1 MKNKMKGYGLLT
13 ALNLRRDRLNIG
25 VWVLVLAGLMASVA
39 FKFETLYGTRQA
51 IASIKATLNTPAMQA
66 FFGTFDTPL
75 KTSGDLFATEM
86 LVFMAIAMIAMNI
99 YFAIRATRGEEDQGL
114 TELVVA
120 HDVGNWSI
128 IMAALTELFTINA
141 VTGVLYSLAI
151 QFSSMAGVNA
161 NGAWLIGLSL
171 AAGGLLFGMVGL
183 LMAQVFDNA
192 RSATIASYMILGV
205 MYVARMFT
213 DLKNPAQTWWVPL
226 GWIEKIEAFH
236 DNNWTP
242 VFLTFS
248 LGMLIGLAVLAV
260 NQSRDV
266 GAGMFQGSAGRAR
279 AARTLQGPITLIEK
293 LQRHSNWIWLFSLF
307 ILGGMLGS
315 IFDTVGDILKS
326 NPTMQLVMQKSAIHS
341 ASHQILLNFISIIGM
356 IMAVLG
362 TIPAVMS
369 VNKLHG
375 DQQRG
380 YLENVYAKAVSRNRL
395 LTGYV
400 ANGVGIGVLGF
411 AVGLLGVD
419 VAGNWVLT
427 QGDISFAAYVKT
439 FIAFAPTI
447 ILTVG
452 LAVCFNG
459 IAPKLNGITWLY
471 LGYAFFTS
479 YLGGLLKLPA
489 WTKQLTGL
497 GWTKMVPLDK
507 VNYSYVFVLIALG
520 LLLMVIGYW
529 GFNRRDL
536 S

>member
-51 IASIKATLNTPAMQA
+51 ISSIKATLNTPAMQA

-128 IMAALTELFTINA
+128 IMAALTELFIINA

-213 DLKNPAQTWWVPL
+213 DLKNPDQTWWVPL

-293 LQRHSNWIWLFSLF
+293 LQRHSNWIWLF
-307 ILGGMLGS
+307 
-315 IFDTVGDILKS
+315 
-326 NPTMQLVMQKSAIHS
+326 H
-341 ASHQILLNFISIIGM
+341 
-356 IMAVLG
+356 
-362 TIPAVMS
+362 
-369 VNKLHG
+369 
-375 DQQRG
+375 
-380 YLENVYAKAVSRNRL
+380 YLS
-395 LTGYV
+395 
-400 ANGVGIGVLGF
+400 
-411 AVGLLGVD
+411 
-419 VAGNWVLT
+419 
-427 QGDISFAAYVKT
+427 
-439 FIAFAPTI
+439 
-447 ILTVG
+447 
-452 LAVCFNG
+452 
-459 IAPKLNGITWLY
+459 
-471 LGYAFFTS
+471 
-479 YLGGLLKLPA
+479 
-489 WTKQLTGL
+489 
-497 GWTKMVPLDK
+497 
-507 VNYSYVFVLIALG
+507 
-520 LLLMVIGYW
+520 
-529 GFNRRDL
+529 
-536 S
+536 

>member
-213 DLKNPAQTWWVPL
+213 DLKNPDQTWWVPL

-293 LQRHSNWIWLFSLF
+293 LQRHSNWIWLF
-307 ILGGMLGS
+307 
-315 IFDTVGDILKS
+315 
-326 NPTMQLVMQKSAIHS
+326 H
-341 ASHQILLNFISIIGM
+341 
-356 IMAVLG
+356 
-362 TIPAVMS
+362 
-369 VNKLHG
+369 
-375 DQQRG
+375 
-380 YLENVYAKAVSRNRL
+380 YLS
-395 LTGYV
+395 
-400 ANGVGIGVLGF
+400 
-411 AVGLLGVD
+411 
-419 VAGNWVLT
+419 
-427 QGDISFAAYVKT
+427 
-439 FIAFAPTI
+439 
-447 ILTVG
+447 
-452 LAVCFNG
+452 
-459 IAPKLNGITWLY
+459 
-471 LGYAFFTS
+471 
-479 YLGGLLKLPA
+479 
-489 WTKQLTGL
+489 
-497 GWTKMVPLDK
+497 
-507 VNYSYVFVLIALG
+507 
-520 LLLMVIGYW
+520 
-529 GFNRRDL
+529 
-536 S
+536 